1 MPFCS
6 QCGNQVGGGDIF
18 CAHCGGRQ
26 PVAARP
32 AADPLSGIT
41 PRTAS
46 ILCYVPVIGWIAS
59 IIVLAADRFRHD
71 RSVRFHAFQGLYLFL
86 AWLIVDWVVR
96 PMFTGFHGP
105 SLIRVDKILQGVL
118 MFTWIFML
126 IKAAHNETYAL
137 PIIGDLAEKSAS
149 EQS

>member
-6 QCGNQVGGGDIF
+6 QCGSQVGASDVF
-18 CAHCGGRQ
+18 CAKCGFRQ
-26 PVAARP
+26 PVEARP
-32 AADPLSGIT
+32 AGDPLDGIT

-59 IIVLAADRFRHD
+59 IIVLATTKFRQD
-71 RSVRFHAFQGLYLFL
+71 QKVRFHAFQGLYLFVV
-86 AWLIVDWVVR
+86 WLMVDWVVR
-96 PMFTGFHGP
+96 PMFNGFNGHIVR
-105 SLIRVDKILQGVL
+105 LDKILQAVV

-126 IKAAHNETYAL
+126 IKASHEETYSL
-137 PIIGDLAEKSAS
+137 PIIGDLAQKSAS

>member
-6 QCGNQVGGGDIF
+6 QCGNQVGASDTF
-18 CAHCGGRQ
+18 CAKCGFRQ
-26 PVAARP
+26 PVEVRP
-32 AADPLSGIT
+32 PVDPLAGVT

-59 IIVLAADRFRHD
+59 IIVLATDRFRQD
-71 RSVRFHAFQGLYLFL
+71 RRVRFHAFQGLYLFV

-96 PMFTGFHGP
+96 PLFNGAGGP
-105 SLIRVDKILQGVL
+105 IIRVDKILQAVL

-126 IKAAHNETYAL
+126 IKASHEEAYSL
-137 PIIGDLAEKSAS
+137 PIIGELAQKSAS
-149 EQS
+149 E